1 MHDSV
6 DLILD
11 YADDDNDNSDSGD
24 SGESVSNGGSDDED
38 VDVIVPED
46 SVYLGAFT
54 TNTEK
59 KIPRA

>member
-11 YADDDNDNSDSGD
+11 YADDDDNSDSGD
-24 SGESVSNGGSDDED
+24 SGESVSNGGSDDE
-38 VDVIVPED
+38 VDVIVPEE
-46 SVYLGAFT
+46 SVYLGAFV
-54 TNTEK
+54 TNSEK

>member
-11 YADDDNDNSDSGD
+11 YADDDDDNSDSGD
-24 SGESVSNGGSDDED
+24 SGESVSNGGSDEDE
-38 VDVIVPED
+38 VDVVVPEG
-46 SVYLGAFT
+46 SVYLGAFV
-54 TNTEK
+54 TNSDK

>member
-11 YADDDNDNSDSGD
+11 YADDDDDNSDSGD
-24 SGESVSNGGSDDED
+24 SGESVSNGGSDDE
-38 VDVIVPED
+38 VDVIVPEE
-46 SVYLGAFT
+46 SVYLGAFVP
-54 TNTEK
+54 NSEK